1 MGEFA
6 SLEEWGSAA
15 FLSSWAGVPVGVS
28 VTAGGGVAVAGVE
41 WLGFRVYDPGTR
53 GFLSV
58 DPLEPVVGSG
68 WVGNPYS
75 YAGNDPL
82 HAVDPWGLRP
92 VTDEELRVYREGN
105 NGVFAGAGKWLN
117 DNKDYLFAAALVAVG
132 VVAIC
137 SGVGGPVGLL
147 LVAAGGG
154 MVAAGMSV
162 ASQKSESGSV
172 DWGKVGVDAAVG
184 VVASGVAEGAVNGA
198 ATYSLTPG
206 PHTVEGFVGATA
218 ENAAIGGV
226 TAGMTAKMPPWL
238 SYKNMKNFSKWVY
251 RSGYTKE
258 PQTLYR
264 AGDIDGYHTG
274 DWWSTDAPWSVSQV
288 RADKALPLVWK
299 TDDACVV
306 NSGFKAEFPSGVP
319 AYTGKAAPQT
329 GFDGDYYPGGT
340 NQTFIPGGRDIG
352 KVVDSWPL
360 AP

>member
-1 MGEFA
+1 M
-6 SLEEWGSAA
+6 
-15 FLSSWAGVPVGVS
+15 
-28 VTAGGGVAVAGVE
+28 
-41 WLGFRVYDPGTR
+41 
-53 GFLSV
+53 
-58 DPLEPVVGSG
+58 
-68 WVGNPYS
+68 
-75 YAGNDPL
+75 
-82 HAVDPWGLRP
+82 DPWGLRP

-172 DWGKVGVDAAVG
+172 DRGKVGVDAAVG
-184 VVASGVAEGAVNGA
+184 VVSGAAGAGTGALFARMSSNVAGRVVGAVASGVSEGA

-206 PHTVEGFVGATA
+206 PHTVEGFVGATV

-251 RSGYTKE
+251 RSGYMKE
-258 PQTLYR
+258 SQTLYR
-264 AGDIDGYHTG
+264 AGDING
-274 DWWSTDAPWSVSQV
+274 DHMGRWWSTDSPQSVSQV
-288 RADKALPLVWK
+288 RADKALPLAWK
-299 TDDACVV
+299 EGASPCIV
-306 NSGFKAEFPSGVP
+306 NSGFKAELRPGMPV
-319 AYTGKAAPQT
+319 YVGKVAPQT

-340 NQTFIPGGRDIG
+340 NQTYIPNPWDFG